1 MIFCEMG
8 MIRKLIFLLCI
19 LGIGNHAFAMDVAGN
34 YIIKNGDII
43 DGDSINI
50 TESTFVENYGFVD
63 ANVYVC
69 PRCELRIKNAG
80 EFTANIYL
88 DDGAKVIQVV
98 SSPDD
103 ANVVDVNTGYSIV
116 IDNAKGVS
124 FGVVAENVVN
134 ADRIIIRD
142 SDLIMSDVVSV
153 AGAPVEIVG
162 QVNLYMDD
170 VTNLTTGPILSNIV
184 GNGNIHVM
192 VRNPND
198 NYVYNS
204 YVSGGRLFVSVERET
219 GDDKVYND
227 SQVGDFIEDLR
238 DENKNDNILDDLDST
253 ADINRVMNK
262 SARFNPNVL
271 RRPLQIIHTLDMN
284 DVVNYDSGVNVRPWG
299 VFGNDFDSYG
309 ADINFAYSGNRVRI
323 SLGARVGKVEY
334 VNTLDEFDAAMY
346 GINMD
351 AEYDVTDS
359 VFANLD
365 MGVMLTQFN
374 IGDVLYDGHRYR
386 NPDGVSGY
394 GAMDVG
400 YRLVNKSGIYVAP
413 MFGVVGEYYKIE
425 GFNTFDSAIRTGFRA
440 GYLSEMFGIKYEY
453 GFNVSAGTN
462 EYLYAGLHAGVV
474 STMDMIGGDINVGI
488 VRMFDTISYTI
499 SATAKLLF

>member
-1 MIFCEMG
+1 MIK
-8 MIRKLIFLLCI
+8 KLITFLSVVMVVNNLFAADI
-19 LGIGNHAFAMDVAGN
+19 LVETGDVLSGAPITISQSGFIENHGIIDTDI
-34 YIIKNGDII
+34 YIDDRREVFIKN
-43 DGDSINI
+43 
-50 TESTFVENYGFVD
+50 YGEFK
-63 ANVYVC
+63 ANVY
-69 PRCELRIKNAG
+69 LG
-80 EFTANIYL
+80 E
-88 DDGAKVIQVV
+88 
-98 SSPDD
+98 D
-103 ANVVDVNTGYSIV
+103 ANVVQIISGA
-116 IDNAKGVS
+116 DNANAININERYTVQIENATDVP
-124 FGVVAENVVN
+124 FDVVARSVST
-134 ADRIIIRD
+134 ADKITIKD
-142 SDLIMSDVVSV
+142 SNLIVSDVTAS
-153 AGAPVEIVG
+153 AGAPIMVIG
-162 QVNLYMDD
+162 QVNLYIDD
-170 VTNLTTGPILSNIV
+170 VNNIKSGPILSNVV
-184 GNGNIHVM
+184 GTGNINV
-192 VRNPND
+192 VIRNPD
-198 NYVYNS
+198 NKYVYNP
-204 YVSGGRLFVSVERET
+204 YLDGGNLFVNVERET
-219 GDDKVYND
+219 DEDKVYD
-227 SQVGDFIEDLR
+227 DPQIGDFVEDLR
-238 DENKNDNILDDLDST
+238 GENKDDNILDDLDSAT
-253 ADINRVMNK
+253 DISTVINK

-299 VFGNDFDSYG
+299 VFGTDFDSYG

-374 IGDVLYDGHRYR
+374 IGDVLHDGHRYH

-394 GAMDVG
+394 AAMDVG
-400 YRLVNKSGIYVAP
+400 YRLVNESGIYVAP

-425 GFNTFDSAIRTGFRA
+425 GFNTFDSAIRTGFGA

-488 VRMFDTISYTI
+488 VRMFDTITYTI